1 MKVENGKWEMEVG
14 NGSAKWEW
22 KMRSVIGRKKRMA
35 PTSDA
40 ILFVLS

>member
-1 MKVENGKWEMEVG
+1 MGVEKGSGKWEWKMGVENGEWEMEVG
-14 NGSAKWEW
+14 N
-22 KMRSVIGRKKRMA
+22 GRKKRMA

>member
-1 MKVENGKWEMEVG
+1 MKVENGEWEMGSV
-14 NGSAKWEW
+14 NGS
-22 KMRSVIGRKKRMA
+22 KKRMA